1 MRASPDGT
9 NFTSQIKPCNSEL
22 SCGLFVALLGIA
34 QKKHDLDGGRSDPV
48 LSWNNSVSDVSRP
61 LAPFTKPLSSFI
73 PLPIRHQLSV
83 SPALSIRRPNSW
95 PSYRYDCARVHRPDI
110 LRRSDGVPCV
120 NGKLDAT
127 VAAASQ

>member
-1 MRASPDGT
+1 MMRASPDGT

-61 LAPFTKPLSSFI
+61 LAPFTKPLSLSLFI
-73 PLPIRHQLSV
+73 PLPIRHQLFRFSGPFLYV
-83 SPALSIRRPNSW
+83 AQILGLRTDMIARTYIVLISATALIKFL
-95 PSYRYDCARVHRPDI
+95 A
-110 LRRSDGVPCV
+110 
-120 NGKLDAT
+120 
-127 VAAASQ
+127 